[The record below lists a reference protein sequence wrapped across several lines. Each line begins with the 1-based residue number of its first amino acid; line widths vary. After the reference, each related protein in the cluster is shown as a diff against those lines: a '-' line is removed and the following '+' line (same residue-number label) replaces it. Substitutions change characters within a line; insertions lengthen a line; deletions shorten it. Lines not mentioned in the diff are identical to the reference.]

1 MNIDELAEKAE
12 ANFHKH
18 LVENS
23 YPGRGIVI
31 GCDPKGNPVLIYW
44 IMGRS
49 SNSRNRLF
57 NLNPEGGLKT
67 EAADSSLLED
77 PSLIIYNAV
86 LPSKQGFLV
95 TNGDHTDRIL
105 AKMRKGKT
113 FLEAMHD
120 EKHEPDPPNFTP
132 RIAGLMT
139 LEASELKIELAL
151 ACKSS
156 FSSELSEVHYHH
168 IPYVKKGFGFCITTY
183 MKDGDPLPHFQNNP
197 LLMPI
202 KTQSSD
208 LADEF
213 WNALDHE
220 NRVSLALLTTTGTFP
235 ASTEWEIR
243 NARQKVD

>member
-31 GCDPKGNPVLIYW
+31 GCDPEGNPVLIYW

-57 NLNPEGGLKT
+57 NLKPEGGLKT

-86 LPSKQGFLV
+86 LPSQQGFLV

-105 AKMRKGKT
+105 AKMRNGKT

-139 LEASELKIELAL
+139 LVSSELKIELAL
-151 ACKSS
+151 VCNSS
-156 FSSELSEVHYHH
+156 FSSEISEVHYHH
-168 IPYVKKGFGFCITTY
+168 FTIKYNFLGSNISSEYNHIIYNTCFNLNTKNRFCDI
-183 MKDGDPLPHFQNNP
+183 GCHV
-197 LLMPI
+197 
-202 KTQSSD
+202 
-208 LADEF
+208 EG
-213 WNALDHE
+213 
-220 NRVSLALLTTTGTFP
+220 LT
-235 ASTEWEIR
+235 
-243 NARQKVD
+243 